1 MTFDHQEKI
10 RLEKEM
16 KEKALEQL
24 SGSRDIVEY
33 LDFTLKNF
41 AYRYLESES
50 TGELNPE
57 WHFDDK
63 SDSGCIEVIAFEDN
77 LAQALKTKNA
87 LTRKGIISMAS
98 QFKKSDKPKVKYSL
112 GIKWENL
119 KSSPFKLVT
128 YADVNWNH
136 PEHSFESDLKHTME
150 KTFSY
155 QDAFDMRNNFPK
167 DLEEVCDI
175 L

>member
-1 MTFDHQEKI
+1 
-10 RLEKEM
+10 
-16 KEKALEQL
+16 
-24 SGSRDIVEY
+24 
-33 LDFTLKNF
+33 
-41 AYRYLESES
+41 
-50 TGELNPE
+50 
-57 WHFDDK
+57 
-63 SDSGCIEVIAFEDN
+63 
-77 LAQALKTKNA
+77 
-87 LTRKGIISMAS
+87 MAS

-136 PEHSFESDLKHTME
+136 PEHRFESGLKHTIE